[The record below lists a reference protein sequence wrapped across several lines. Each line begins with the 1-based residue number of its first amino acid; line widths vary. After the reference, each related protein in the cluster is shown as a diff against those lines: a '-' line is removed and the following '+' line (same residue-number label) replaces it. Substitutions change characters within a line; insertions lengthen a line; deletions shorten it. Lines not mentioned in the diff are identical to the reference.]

1 MRNKL
6 FYYSLFNLMNIKKRI
21 RKDILHLIQK
31 IFQTNNKKAK
41 RRTKNM
47 RFRKLARNIII

>member
-31 IFQTNNKKAK
+31 IFQTNKKKAK